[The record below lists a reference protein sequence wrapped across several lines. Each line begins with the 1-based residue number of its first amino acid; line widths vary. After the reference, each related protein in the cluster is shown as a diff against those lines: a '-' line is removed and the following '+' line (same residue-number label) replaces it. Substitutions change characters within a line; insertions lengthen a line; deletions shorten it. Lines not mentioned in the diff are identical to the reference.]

1 MTFLCAAKGALQ
13 LIKVQSK
20 HPMGYLDH
28 TLPVRLGD
36 QLERGG
42 TKTVRPAGRI
52 RVKQSL
58 QSVLVAAVIAKDP
71 INQHVVVE
79 TIGTRDLQ
87 H

>member
-1 MTFLCAAKGALQ
+1 
-13 LIKVQSK
+13 
-20 HPMGYLDH
+20 MGYLDH

-36 QLERGG
+36 QPERGG
-42 TKTVRPAGRI
+42 AKTVRPADRI

-58 QSVLVAAVIAKDP
+58 QSVHMAAVIAKDP